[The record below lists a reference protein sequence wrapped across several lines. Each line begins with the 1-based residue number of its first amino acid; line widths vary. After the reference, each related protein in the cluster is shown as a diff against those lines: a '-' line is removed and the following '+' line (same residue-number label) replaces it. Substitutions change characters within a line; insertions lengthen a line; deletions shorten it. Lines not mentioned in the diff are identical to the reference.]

1 MNEQNSVVNANET
14 TLQTTP
20 QNDIMPQAT
29 QYRSMWNDSEML
41 AQAWKCAG
49 FLSQT
54 ALVPETYRHST
65 ANPSGT
71 ANCLIAIDLAN
82 RSGLPPLTVMQNL
95 YIVKGKPAWAG
106 QFAIALVNASRRFSR
121 PLRPVFF
128 GEEGTATWGC
138 YMETYD
144 LEGNKVVGS
153 KITMQMAKDE
163 GWIDKSGS
171 KWKTMPEQMLMYRA
185 GAFFARVHCPDVLYG
200 VQMAEEVKDT
210 YGYDE
215 NEKPKVTIEI

>member
-1 MNEQNSVVNANET
+1 MSENYPSDVKLNENQDGTVSFATEVV
-14 TLQTTP
+14 
-20 QNDIMPQAT
+20 AT
-29 QYRSMWNDSEML
+29 IAGLAATEVDGVASMSSPSS
-41 AQAWKCAG
+41 G
-49 FLSQT
+49 FADMFT
-54 ALVPETYRHST
+54 RKNTRNFT
-65 ANPSGT
+65 
-71 ANCLIAIDLAN
+71 
-82 RSGLPPLTVMQNL
+82 
-95 YIVKGKPAWAG
+95 KGVR
-106 QFAIALVNASRRFSR
+106 I
-121 PLRPVFF
+121 
-128 GEEGTATWGC
+128 
-138 YMETYD
+138 D

-153 KITMQMAKDE
+153 KITIQMAKDE

>member
-1 MNEQNSVVNANET
+1 MDENNSVVNATET
-14 TLQTTP
+14 TMQVAP
-20 QNDIMPQAT
+20 QVDIMPQAT
-29 QYRSMWNDSEML
+29 QYRSMWNDTDML
-41 AQAWKCAG
+41 GQAWKCAG
-49 FLSQT
+49 FLSQS
-54 ALVPETYRHST
+54 ALVPETYQRH
-65 ANPSGT
+65 PE
-71 ANCLIAIDLAN
+71 NCLIALDLAN
-82 RSGLPPLTVMQNL
+82 RSGMSPLTVMQNL

-210 YGYDE
+210 YGYDSD
-215 NEKPKVTIEI
+215 EKPKVTIEI

>member
-1 MNEQNSVVNANET
+1 MSEQNLTTTNET
-14 TLQTTP
+14 ALQSA
-20 QNDIMPQAT
+20 NAADIMPQAQ
-29 QYRSMWNDSEML
+29 QYRSMWNDSTML
-41 AQAWKCAG
+41 SQAWRCAE
-49 FLSQT
+49 FLASS
-54 ALVPETYRHST
+54 ALVPETYQRHPEN
-65 ANPSGT
+65 A
-71 ANCLIAIDLAN
+71 LIALDLAN
-82 RSGLPPLTVMQNL
+82 RSGMSPLTVMQNL

-106 QFAIALVNASRRFSR
+106 QFAIALVNASRRFAK

-128 GEEGTATWGC
+128 GEEGTPSWGC

-163 GWIDKSGS
+163 SWLDKSGS

-210 YGYDE
+210 YGYDD

>member
-1 MNEQNSVVNANET
+1 MNDNIQLDNHNSTA
-14 TLQTTP
+14 LQTAP
-20 QNDIMPQAT
+20 QTDIMPQAQ
-29 QYRSMWNDSEML
+29 QYRSMWNDSTML
-41 AQAWKCAG
+41 EQAWKCAG
-49 FLSQT
+49 FLAQS
-54 ALVPETYRHST
+54 ALVPETTYQKQPH
-65 ANPSGT
+65 
-71 ANCLIAIDLAN
+71 NCLIALDLSN
-82 RSGLPPLTVMQNL
+82 RSGMSPLTVMQNL

-106 QFAIALVNASRRFSR
+106 QFAIALVNGSRRFAK

-128 GEEGTATWGC
+128 GEPNTMSWGC

-144 LEGNKVVGS
+144 YDGNKVEGA

-200 VQMAEEVKDT
+200 VQTKEEVNDT
-210 YGYDE
+210 YGYDSD
-215 NEKPKVTIEI
+215 EKPKVTIEI

>member
-1 MNEQNSVVNANET
+1 MNENNSVATANDT
-14 TLQTTP
+14 ALQTTTN
-20 QNDIMPQAT
+20 NDIMPQAT
-29 QYRSMWNDSEML
+29 QYRSMWNDTEML
-41 AQAWKCAG
+41 NQAWRCAG
-49 FLSQT
+49 FLGNS
-54 ALVPETYRHST
+54 ALVPETYQKR
-65 ANPSGT
+65 PE
-71 ANCLIAIDLAN
+71 NCLIALDLAN
-82 RSGLPPLTVMQNL
+82 RSGMSPLTVMQNL

-106 QFAIALVNASRRFSR
+106 QFAIALVNASRRFAK

-128 GEEGTATWGC
+128 GEEGTSSWGC

-144 LEGNKVVGS
+144 LEGNKVIGS

-185 GAFFARVHCPDVLYG
+185 GAFFARAHCPDVLYG

-210 YGYDE
+210 YGYD
-215 NEKPKVTIEI
+215 NDEKPKVTIEI

>member
-1 MNEQNSVVNANET
+1 MNDTNGVVNTNNTNTQVA
-14 TLQTTP
+14 P
-20 QNDIMPQAT
+20 QSDIMPQAT
-29 QYRSMWNDSEML
+29 QYRSMWNDNEML
-41 AQAWKCAG
+41 TQAWRCAG
-49 FLSQT
+49 FLGQS
-54 ALVPETYRHST
+54 ALVPETYQGR
-65 ANPSGT
+65 PE
-71 ANCLIAIDLAN
+71 NCLIALDLAN
-82 RSGLPPLTVMQNL
+82 RSGMSPLTVMQNL

-106 QFAIALVNASRRFSR
+106 QFAIALVNASRRFAK

-128 GEEGTATWGC
+128 GEEGTPTWGC
-138 YMETYD
+138 YMETID

-210 YGYDE
+210 YGYESD
-215 NEKPKVTIEI
+215 EKPKVTIEI

>member
-1 MNEQNSVVNANET
+1 MNENTNVTTNET
-14 TLQTTP
+14 ALQTAP

-29 QYRSMWNDSEML
+29 QYRSMWNDSDML
-41 AQAWKCAG
+41 AQAWKAAG

-54 ALVPETYRHST
+54 ALVPETYRQSQ
-65 ANPSGT
+65 ANPSGA

-82 RSGLPPLTVMQNL
+82 RSNMSPLTVMQNL

-106 QFAIALVNASRRFSR
+106 QFAIGLVNASRRFSK

-128 GEEGTATWGC
+128 GEEGTPTWGC

-144 LEGNKVVGS
+144 LDGNKVVGA

-171 KWKTMPEQMLMYRA
+171 KWKTMPEQMLQYRA

-200 VQMAEEVKDT
+200 VQMVDEVKDT
-210 YGYDE
+210 LGYDSD
-215 NEKPKVTIEI
+215 EKPKVTIEI

>member
-1 MNEQNSVVNANET
+1 MNEENSVVNTTET
-14 TLQTTP
+14 NLTP
-20 QNDIMPQAT
+20 SNPASDIMPQAQ
-29 QYRSMWNDSEML
+29 QYRSMWNDTEML
-41 AQAWKCAG
+41 QQAWKCAG
-49 FLSQT
+49 FLGSS
-54 ALVPETYRHST
+54 ALVPETYQRH
-65 ANPSGT
+65 PE
-71 ANCLIAIDLAN
+71 NCLIALDLAN
-82 RSGLPPLTVMQNL
+82 RSGMSPLTVMQNL

-106 QFAIALVNASRRFSR
+106 QFAIALVNASRRFAK

-128 GEEGTATWGC
+128 GEEGTPTWGC

-144 LEGNKVVGS
+144 LEGNKVIGS

-200 VQMAEEVKDT
+200 VQMADEVKDT
-210 YGYDE
+210 YGYDSD
-215 NEKPKVTIEI
+215 EKPKVTIEI

>member
-1 MNEQNSVVNANET
+1 MNDENVVTTTTET
-14 TLQTTP
+14 ALQTAP
-20 QNDIMPQAT
+20 QNEIMPQAT
-29 QYRSMWNDSEML
+29 QYRSMWNDTTML
-41 AQAWKCAG
+41 EQAWRCAG
-49 FLSQT
+49 FLGQS
-54 ALVPETYRHST
+54 ALVPETYQRH
-65 ANPSGT
+65 PE
-71 ANCLIAIDLAN
+71 NCLIALDLAN
-82 RSGLPPLTVMQNL
+82 RSGMSPLTVMQNL

-128 GEEGTATWGC
+128 GEEGTPSWGC

-144 LEGNKVVGS
+144 LEGNKVVGTR
-153 KITMQMAKDE
+153 ITMQMAKDE
-163 GWIDKSGS
+163 GWVDKSGS

-210 YGYDE
+210 YGYDSD
-215 NEKPKVTIEI
+215 EKPKVTIEI

>member
-1 MNEQNSVVNANET
+1 MSEEKSVVGANENA
-14 TLQTTP
+14 LQTA
-20 QNDIMPQAT
+20 DIMPQAQ
-29 QYRSMWNDSEML
+29 QYRSMWNDSNML
-41 AQAWKCAG
+41 TQAWKCAG
-49 FLSQT
+49 FLSQS
-54 ALVPETYRHST
+54 ALVPETYQGQ
-65 ANPSGT
+65 PQ
-71 ANCLIAIDLAN
+71 NCIIALDLAN
-82 RSGLPPLTVMQNL
+82 RSGMSPLTVMQNL

-106 QFAIALVNASRRFSR
+106 QFAIALVNASRRFSK

-128 GEEGTATWGC
+128 GEEGTPTWGC

-163 GWIDKSGS
+163 GWVDKSGS

-200 VQMAEEVKDT
+200 VQMADEVKDT
-210 YGYDE
+210 YGYDSD
-215 NEKPKVTIEI
+215 EKPKVTIEI